1 MWTNSKHIEKK
12 LKGTKYQVIENNLV
26 TFPV

>member
-1 MWTNSKHIEKK
+1 MWTNSKHIDKK
-12 LKGTKYQVIENNLV
+12 LKGTKYQVIQYNLV